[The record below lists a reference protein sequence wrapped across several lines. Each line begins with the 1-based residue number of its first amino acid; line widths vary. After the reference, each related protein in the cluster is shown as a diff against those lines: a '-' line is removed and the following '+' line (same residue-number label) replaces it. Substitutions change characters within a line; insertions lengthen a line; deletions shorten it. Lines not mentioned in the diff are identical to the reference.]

1 LKRSSIKIGTRGSAL
16 ALAQTQLVV
25 QKLQQAHPNLK
36 VKVVVIHT
44 SGDRIKTAAELRRA
58 GKGLFVKEIE
68 RALLKRKI
76 DCAVHSLK
84 DVPSELPAGLE
95 LGAYLER
102 GEAAD
107 AFIGRNATPIDKL
120 PPRATIGTASLRRQ
134 ALLSAAWPHLRFED
148 LRGNLDTRLEK
159 LRGGRSNLSGIVVA
173 AAGLARLGANAEHQ
187 LIDKHVLVPAAGQG
201 TLAIEIRSKD
211 DDLRALL
218 EPVHHPLTAAASTA
232 ERAVL
237 RKLEGGCQV
246 PLGVYAEASDDG
258 LVRVIAA
265 MAAPD
270 GSNMIRAEAT
280 GTADDPESLAG
291 GIETLLRN
299 RGADAIFE
307 TLALSGR
314 RPKARSNGHRNGH
327 GKRKASRVARRAKAR
342 RR

>member
-16 ALAQTQLVV
+16 ALAQSQLVV

-44 SGDRIKTAAELRRA
+44 SGDRIRTAAELRKA

-68 RALLKRKI
+68 RALLKRQI

-107 AFIGRNATPIDKL
+107 AFIGRNDIPIDKL
-120 PPRATIGTASLRRQ
+120 PPKATIGTASLRRQ

-148 LRGNLDTRLEK
+148 LRGNLDTRLQK
-159 LRGGRSNLSGIVVA
+159 LRGARSNLAGIVVA
-173 AAGLARLGANAEHQ
+173 AAGLARLGANAQHQ
-187 LIDKHVLVPAAGQG
+187 LIDKRVLVPAAGQG

-211 DDLRALL
+211 DGLRALL

-246 PLGVYAEASDDG
+246 PLGVYAEATDDG

-291 GIETLLRN
+291 GLETLLRN

-314 RPKARSNGHRNGH
+314 RPKAKSNGHRRNGH
-327 GKRKASRVARRAKAR
+327 ARRKPTRRAKAR
-342 RR
+342 KR